1 MSYLP
6 RMISKIDG
14 LSVSS
19 GLHRRYWNGM
29 VADLWSVDCQSDAGG
44 QYVSNDPR
52 LFILLDAAGEDGADL
67 SMAEGGGKQIS
78 GAIARAAHFIPAG
91 LEMSTAITGVKSLRH
106 LDLHFDADILLRR
119 LGEDAGLAALHQP
132 RYLLDDPRLLAL
144 AELIAADV
152 ANPQPLHDLYG
163 DGLVSALL
171 IDVLNI
177 RPTPARQL
185 PHRKRS
191 KLAAWQLRRVC
202 DFIEAHCLR
211 TIRLEELAGLAG
223 LSPTYF
229 SHAFKASTGLSP
241 HQWQMKA
248 RIETVKQRLRDPA
261 VPLTVI
267 AAETGFADAA
277 HFARS
282 FRRAV
287 GLSPSEWR
295 RVRLN

>member
-6 RMISKIDG
+6 RMTSKIDG
-14 LSVSS
+14 LSVAS

-29 VADLWSVDCQSDAGG
+29 VADLWSVECESDAGG
-44 QYVSNDPR
+44 HYVSNDPR
-52 LFILLDAAGEDGADL
+52 LFILLEAEGADGADL
-67 SMAEGGGKQIS
+67 RMAEGGGRLIS

-91 LEMSTAITGVKSLRH
+91 LELSTAITGVKSLRH
-106 LDLHFDADILLRR
+106 LDLHFDADTLLRR
-119 LGEDAGLAALHQP
+119 LGEDAAQAALDQP
-132 RYLLDDPRLLAL
+132 RYLLDEPRLLAL

-152 ANPQPLHDLYG
+152 ANPQPFHDLYG

-171 IDVLNI
+171 VDALNI
-177 RPTPARQL
+177 RPTLAHQFPT
-185 PHRKRS
+185 RKRS

-202 DFIEAHCLR
+202 DFIDAHCLR

-241 HQWQMKA
+241 QQWQMKR
-248 RIETVKQRLRDPA
+248 RIEKVKDRLRDPA
-261 VPLTVI
+261 LPLTVI

-295 RVRLN
+295 RLRLN